1 MHPLYKKTISYK
13 CGPVAL
19 NFAVSQELFSSQSVD
34 HGTQRLLRIILLTD
48 TLKDL
53 QKKVA
58 QIASSKA
65 DNNKASLKILDL
77 GCGYGPIGLSMKAAI
92 PEAEVHLVD
101 RDALALE
108 FTKINAEANNLAI
121 DTSKNSKHIFASL
134 GYSNVQDTDY
144 DVILSNIPAK
154 VGEPMLIEMLFGA
167 KKHLKHGGIVGVVV
181 IDAIAD
187 FVHEELKKAVKSEQL
202 EIIKY
207 KSWPGHH
214 VYWYRFLAD
223 AFEQTE
229 TWKIADESFVRNSV
243 TFDFRKYAYQAH
255 VSYDLPEFD
264 ELTFETELLFD
275 ALWEHLEELF
285 TYDGKVTLACL
296 NPGQGYVPIVLAGKA
311 ARKRT
316 KLTLDLFSRDLLALV
331 TTQKNLTLFGE
342 SVADQI
348 KRGVTKQ
355 VHDLHLKAFHTAS
368 FLADSGSG
376 SGFLADSGSGSG
388 LSADSGSGKKYNAV
402 IGKIP
407 EKLSLEFYEDFFT
420 NAIAA
425 LADRGLVIISSTSTT
440 ISRLLE
446 LEQVEN
452 SFHQLA
458 RFKQKGWSSV
468 VLRKK

>member
-1 MHPLYKKTISYK
+1 MVINHSLYKKTIPYK

-19 NFAVSQELFSSQSVD
+19 EFAVSQELFSSQSVD
-34 HGTQRLLRIILLTD
+34 HGTQRLLRTILLTD
-48 TLKDL
+48 VLKDL
-53 QKKVA
+53 QKKATEKTSEPV
-58 QIASSKA
+58 
-65 DNNKASLKILDL
+65 KILDL
-77 GCGYGPIGLSMKAAI
+77 GCGYGPIGLAMKAAI

-108 FTKINAEANNLAI
+108 FTKLNAVANGLDL
-121 DTSKNSKHIFASL
+121 DTSEKSKHIYESL
-134 GYSNVQDTDY
+134 GYSQVQNTDY
-144 DVILSNIPAK
+144 DIILSNIPAK
-154 VGEPMLIEMLFGA
+154 VGEQMLIEMLFGA
-167 KKHLKHGGIVGVVV
+167 KKHLKKNGLVGIVV

-187 FVHEELKKAVKSEQL
+187 FVHTELKKAVKHEQI
-202 EIIKY
+202 ERTSY

-214 VYWYRFLAD
+214 VYWYRFLPD

-229 TWKIADESFVRNSV
+229 SWKLADESFAHDSV
-243 TFDFRKYAYQAH
+243 TFDFRKYSYQAQ

-285 TYDGKVTLACL
+285 KYDGKATIACL

-316 KLTLDLFSRDLLALV
+316 RLELDLFSRDSLALV

-342 SVADQI
+342 SIANQSEH
-348 KRGVTKQ
+348 GVTKQ
-355 VHDLHLKAFHTAS
+355 VHDLHLSTVHTT
-368 FLADSGSG
+368 
-376 SGFLADSGSGSG
+376 GFSSDKN
-388 LSADSGSGKKYNAV
+388 KKYTAI

-407 EKLSLEFYEDFFT
+407 EKLTAEFYEDFIT
-420 NAIAA
+420 NAAAA
-425 LADRGLVIISSTSTT
+425 LADQGLVIISSTSTA

-446 LEQVEN
+446 LEQAEN

-458 RFKQKGWSSV
+458 RYKKKGWSSV
-468 VLRKK
+468 MLRKK

>member
-19 NFAVSQELFSSQSVD
+19 DFAVSQELFSSQAVD
-34 HGTQRLLRIILLTD
+34 HGTQRLLRTILLTNI
-48 TLKDL
+48 LKDL
-53 QKKVA
+53 QKKAAENTSEPV
-58 QIASSKA
+58 KV
-65 DNNKASLKILDL
+65 LDL

-108 FTKINAEANNLAI
+108 FTKINAKANNLAI
-121 DTSKNSKHIFASL
+121 DTSENSKHIFESL

-167 KKHLKHGGIVGVVV
+167 KKHLKKGGLVGIVV

-187 FVHEELKKAVKSEQL
+187 FVHEELKKAVKHEQL
-202 EIIKY
+202 ERTHY

-214 VYWYRFLAD
+214 VYWYRFLPD

-229 TWKIADESFVRNSV
+229 TWKIADESFVRDSV
-243 TFDFRKYAYQAH
+243 TFDFRKYAYQAQ

-275 ALWEHLEELF
+275 ALWDHLEELF
-285 TYDGKVTLACL
+285 EYDGKVSIASL

-316 KLTLDLFSRDLLALV
+316 KLTLDLFTRDLLALV
-331 TTQKNLTLFGE
+331 NTQKNLTLFGE
-342 SVADQI
+342 SIADQI

-355 VHDLHLKAFHTAS
+355 VHDLHLNAFHTA
-368 FLADSGSG
+368 
-376 SGFLADSGSGSG
+376 GF
-388 LSADSGSGKKYNAV
+388 SAEPGKKYNAIV
-402 IGKIP
+402 GKIP
-407 EKLSLEFYEDFFT
+407 EKLSQEFYEDFIENVT
-420 NAIAA
+420 DA
-425 LADRGLVIISSTSTT
+425 LTEQGLVIISSTSTAL
-440 ISRLLE
+440 SRLLE
-446 LEQVEN
+446 LEQTVN
-452 SFHQLA
+452 SFNQLA
-458 RFKQKGWSSV
+458 RFKKKGWSSV
-468 VLRKK
+468 VLRAKK